1 DEQPELVSW
10 TPTALKIKERIEE
23 VIEQKLNHALIQYY
37 RNGKDYIGEHSDIT
51 LDISIGSNIVN
62 YSLGAARTMILKHKT
77 QNSLKQRFKL
87 PHNSLFI
94 MGWKTNRE
102 WFHSI
107 KQDKRL
113 DMDKDSDELAFS
125 SQRISLTLRTIAT
138 FRNRRTGQLYGQ
150 GAKNKTVKQISEH
163 TSNESDEQDML
174 MAFTAENQQ
183 SSDFDWNHYYGNGFD
198 ALNFKFPTLNLLRS
212 DQSTLTIEQWNLISN
227 LLNCFNEHSGLS
239 KSERYIFEQN
249 KLPLKY
255 RFKSTSIINLYQV
268 LLDDNQSL
276 YINNRDFRSLSIE
289 DRSIILHNTIVHIG
303 NLSSNFILY
312 KIGLLNQSVFYDA
325 IESFIPPRVIPILSF
340 STFNSTTYS
349 NISPMNLSNHQQLL
363 DIQNKYIELTWRYL
377 LYKYNFQ
384 QAVILFSDLIRCFF
398 VSFDVFIH
406 GYETDWVIETYDS
419 LVLKSEQNLI
429 MND

>member
-1 DEQPELVSW
+1 
-10 TPTALKIKERIEE
+10 K
-23 VIEQKLNHALIQYY
+23 
-37 RNGKDYIGEHSDIT
+37 
-51 LDISIGSNIVN
+51 
-62 YSLGAARTMILKHKT
+62 
-77 QNSLKQRFKL
+77 
-87 PHNSLFI
+87 
-94 MGWKTNRE
+94 
-102 WFHSI
+102 
-107 KQDKRL
+107 
-113 DMDKDSDELAFS
+113 
-125 SQRISLTLRTIAT
+125 
-138 FRNRRTGQLYGQ
+138 
-150 GAKNKTVKQISEH
+150 
-163 TSNESDEQDML
+163 
-174 MAFTAENQQ
+174 
-183 SSDFDWNHYYGNGFD
+183 
-198 ALNFKFPTLNLLRS
+198 
-212 DQSTLTIEQWNLISN
+212 
-227 LLNCFNEHSGLS
+227 CFASGLS
-239 KSERYIFEQN
+239 KSEQYIFEQN

-429 MND
+429 IND